1 MQSRAKS
8 LPTRGLHSDFLDR
21 DPDICVYKGST
32 GGGRW
37 EEVQPYLYLW
47 LIHVDIWEGG
57 LSRLVLS
64 ESW

>member
-37 EEVQPYLYLW
+37 EGGSTI
-47 LIHVDIWEGG
+47 LIPMAD
-57 LSRLVLS
+57 SC
-64 ESW
+64 